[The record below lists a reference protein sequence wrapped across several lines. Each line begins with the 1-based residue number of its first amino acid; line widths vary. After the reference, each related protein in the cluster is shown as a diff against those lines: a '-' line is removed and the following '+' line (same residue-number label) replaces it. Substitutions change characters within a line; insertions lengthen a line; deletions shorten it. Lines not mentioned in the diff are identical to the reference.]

1 MPVIHGRRKGNCM
14 EKKEKL
20 VNIIMAI
27 VISILMG
34 ILFAFISR
42 NNADPKALENM
53 PPAPVAYLI
62 SILES
67 VTVGVIL
74 ALIIP
79 MGKWGRALCRKT
91 GANPPGLKFTLINCI
106 PFALTN
112 AILISIICSFLGVAT
127 SYGHIADPN
136 KPPMIAMWLGNWI
149 KTLPI
154 SIVVSY
160 ILSIIISPIVVKA
173 VGLGGPPK
181 GMPGGPGGPPA
192 GTGRPGG
199 PGGPPAGGPPRD

>member
-1 MPVIHGRRKGNCM
+1 MK
-14 EKKEKL
+14 KKEKL

-42 NNADPKALENM
+42 NNADPKALESM
-53 PPAPVAYLI
+53 PPAPAAYLI

-91 GANPPGLKFTLINCI
+91 GANPPGIKFTMIFLLVKYK
-106 PFALTN
+106 FLT
-112 AILISIICSFLGVAT
+112 
-127 SYGHIADPN
+127 Y
-136 KPPMIAMWLGNWI
+136 
-149 KTLPI
+149 
-154 SIVVSY
+154 
-160 ILSIIISPIVVKA
+160 
-173 VGLGGPPK
+173 
-181 GMPGGPGGPPA
+181 
-192 GTGRPGG
+192 
-199 PGGPPAGGPPRD
+199 

>member
-1 MPVIHGRRKGNCM
+1 MK
-14 EKKEKL
+14 KKEKL

-42 NNADPKALENM
+42 NNADPKALESM

-79 MGKWGRALCRKT
+79 MGRWGRALCKKT
-91 GANPPGLKFTLINCI
+91 GVNPPGFKFTLVNCI

-112 AILISIICSFLGVAT
+112 AILISIICSLIGVAT
-127 SYGHIADPN
+127 SYGYIADPN
-136 KPPMIAMWLGNWI
+136 KPPMLAMWLGNWI

-181 GMPGGPGGPPA
+181 GMPGG
-192 GTGRPGG
+192 T
-199 PGGPPAGGPPRD
+199 PAGGPPRA